1 MALMGLVRVST
12 KGQDVAR
19 KHEILEPISVK
30 VFEEH
35 VSSKLKVDD
44 RPGLTVALDYLR
56 DGGMLTVQEV
66 DRLGRNLVEGL
77 VVRND
82 FVQAWDRSQGHGRHR
97 CGAAHRAVLRPR
109 HGISTCRRPSKGN
122 SRKTRRD
129 RGESVRE
136 IAVAVGVS
144 AGSVWNS
151 LNQAWHA
158 SCPLSRVDPRWLR
171 EHTPTPGGAHAVGG
185 RCGVATSLRVAAR
198 PGQTPS
204 TCPLGS

>member
-82 FVQAWDRSQGHGRHR
+82 LFKRGIAVKVMDGIAAAQHTERSFVLDMALALAEDRRRVTAARRGVTVVSRCGRSQLRSA
-97 CGAAHRAVLRPR
+97 CQPAAS
-109 HGISTCRRPSKGN
+109 G
-122 SRKTRRD
+122 
-129 RGESVRE
+129 
-136 IAVAVGVS
+136 
-144 AGSVWNS
+144 
-151 LNQAWHA
+151 
-158 SCPLSRVDPRWLR
+158 
-171 EHTPTPGGAHAVGG
+171 
-185 RCGVATSLRVAAR
+185 
-198 PGQTPS
+198 TPS
-204 TCPLGS
+204 TRRGMRVAR